1 VALKEW
7 SMSAEKAPPFEWR
20 GAVVVPTYNEAEN
33 IERLISQ
40 ILALDL
46 DLQVIVVDDNSP
58 DGTGQIVDRLAAT
71 DPRVRV
77 VHRAGKLGLG
87 TAYIAGFKQA
97 ISANMPLILSM
108 DADFSHD
115 PSYLPAMVEMAQTR
129 ELVIGSRYVPGGGT
143 RDCTAPRKLLSRG
156 ANLFAKVMLGLKAQD
171 CTTGFRC
178 YRRYVLES
186 IELDTIFS
194 SGYSFL
200 IEMITRVQ
208 KKGFSIGE
216 VPIVFVNRQR
226 GASKI
231 SRLEIIK
238 AVYTVLRLRW
248 TRLPWNAIVA
258 LYHRR
263 NAAKKGHPGEVT
275 Q

>member
-1 VALKEW
+1 MPE
-7 SMSAEKAPPFEWR
+7 ERAPGGAIR

-33 IERLISQ
+33 IERLVSQ
-40 ILALDL
+40 ILALGL

-58 DGTGQIVDRLAAT
+58 DGTGQIVDRLAAA
-71 DPRVRV
+71 DAYVRAI
-77 VHRAGKLGLG
+77 HRPGKLGLG

-97 ISANMPLILSM
+97 IASGIPLILSM

-115 PSYLPAMVEMAQTR
+115 PRYLPAMVEMASTC
-129 ELVIGSRYVPGGGT
+129 ELVIGSRYMAGGGT
-143 RDCTAPRKLLSRG
+143 RDCTAARKLLSRG
-156 ANLFAKVMLGLKAQD
+156 ANAFAKVTLGLKAGD
-171 CTTGFRC
+171 CTAGFRC
-178 YRRYVLES
+178 YRRYVLEA

-200 IEMITRVQ
+200 IEMIARVQ
-208 KKGFSIGE
+208 RKGFTIGE
-216 VPIVFVNRQR
+216 VPIVFQNRLR

-231 SRLEIIK
+231 SRLEIVK

-248 TRLPWNAIVA
+248 TRLPWDAIVA
-258 LYHRR
+258 FYHRR
-263 NAAKKGHPGEVT
+263 QAQHKRSAGRMS

>member
-1 VALKEW
+1 MPADP
-7 SMSAEKAPPFEWR
+7 APAIAWR

-33 IERLISQ
+33 IERLVNQ
-40 ILALDL
+40 ILALGL
-46 DLQVIVVDDNSP
+46 DLQIIVVDDNSP
-58 DGTGQIVDRLAAT
+58 DGTGQIVDRLASA
-71 DPRVRV
+71 DSHVQAI
-77 VHRAGKLGLG
+77 HRSGKLGLG

-97 ISANMPLILSM
+97 IAAGMPLIMSM

-115 PSYLPAMVEMAQTR
+115 PRYLPAMVEKAATC

-156 ANLFAKVMLGLKAQD
+156 ANSFAKVMLGLKARD
-171 CTTGFRC
+171 CTAGFRC
-178 YRRYVLES
+178 YRRYVLEA

-231 SRLEIIK
+231 SRLEIVK

-248 TRLPWNAIVA
+248 TRLPWDAIVS

-263 NAAKKGHPGEVT
+263 QAERKTRAGGA
-275 Q
+275 